1 LQNRFHP
8 PYSRKTKTLI
18 ALFIAALIIFNFFVF
33 TLAYPETFRLDGNG
47 TLAKDFSAYYIGAWR
62 LGHNPSAIYTHGI
75 VNDGETAI
83 NPHPQDYKYFP
94 SFLLLMS
101 SFQFLSYQQGLIAF
115 DIFQF
120 ALLPL
125 IALLLYNLL
134 YRKGLAVVLVASTI
148 VLLPLPLPHWGPFA
162 TYFWQWAEG
171 QAKVFETFLFLASFY
186 LGSKGKPLASGV
198 VFAFAAFDPRFGLLG
213 LPLFL
218 FYNKNNMA
226 SAVKVGV
233 AAIVVSNVIL
243 LYPPTGMGFLNMV
256 FNRGVGTALYAYAYI
271 PLLTLLALIVVNA
284 KEIVAV
290 FSAKY
295 QQLRHREP
303 TTLSAQK

>member
-1 LQNRFHP
+1 M
-8 PYSRKTKTLI
+8 LI
-18 ALFIAALIIFNFFVF
+18 VLLITGLIVFNFFVF
-33 TLAYPETFRLDGNG
+33 TWAYPETFKLDGNG

-62 LGHNPSAIYTHGI
+62 LWHNPSALYTHGI
-75 VNDGETAI
+75 VNDGETII

-94 SFLLLMS
+94 SFLLFAS
-101 SFQFLSYQQGLIAF
+101 PFQFLSYHQGLIAF

-134 YRKGLAVVLVASTI
+134 YRKGLVVVLVVTAI

-171 QAKVFETFLFLASFY
+171 QAKVFETFLFLSAFY
-186 LGSKGKPLASGV
+186 FGAKSKPLVSGV
-198 VFAFAAFDPRFGLLG
+198 IFAFAAFDPRFGLLG

-218 FYNKNNMA
+218 FYNKDHLA
-226 SAVKVGV
+226 SSIKTGV
-233 AAIVVSNVIL
+233 AAFILSNLIL
-243 LYPPTGMGFLNMV
+243 FYPPTGMGFLNMV
-256 FNRGVGTALYAYAYI
+256 FDRGVGTALYAYAYI
-271 PLLTLLALIVVNA
+271 PLLTLLSLIVVNG
-284 KEIVAV
+284 KEIARL

-295 QQLRHREP
+295 EHLRHRTP
-303 TTLSAQK
+303 KPSNIQKLN